1 VSDATSRRARTTAR
15 DRFSREAVPVERAA
29 ETSRGCLGQGTGR
42 LLACVMTGPHRR
54 NLRIVYVHR
63 VHTVPASG
71 RVAGVAVLTSA
82 NGPTAAEVGETTPR
96 PSGPMAVTFAAAPD
110 AAGFVVVP
118 VRDAQLVVHALSLQ
132 PAAAS
137 DTVPEPL
144 ALDVLPAVLSCAA
157 LMLWMALRRAH

>member
-1 VSDATSRRARTTAR
+1 
-15 DRFSREAVPVERAA
+15 
-29 ETSRGCLGQGTGR
+29 
-42 LLACVMTGPHRR
+42 
-54 NLRIVYVHR
+54 
-63 VHTVPASG
+63 
-71 RVAGVAVLTSA
+71 
-82 NGPTAAEVGETTPR
+82 
-96 PSGPMAVTFAAAPD
+96 MAVTFAAAPD